1 LVPLMVFKSIALKIA
16 IYGLMNPHNDIVDKD
31 YYCGCFIKEETEA
44 YKLTNCMGH
53 IDSHRTAWAHR

>member
-1 LVPLMVFKSIALKIA
+1 
-16 IYGLMNPHNDIVDKD
+16 MNPHNDIVDKD